1 MTLLDAYKIL
11 GLTTDASDEQVK
23 KAYRELVKRYHPDNN
38 LAQSEEKKQENN
50 FQLKR
55 INDAFKIIM
64 EVRMQKEN
72 RSAQEQAARCY
83 VRCDRFLSCGKG
95 SRN

>member
-38 LAQSEEKKQENN
+38 LAQSEEKNK
-50 FQLKR
+50 
-55 INDAFKIIM
+55 KIIF
-64 EVRMQKEN
+64 N
-72 RSAQEQAARCY
+72 
-83 VRCDRFLSCGKG
+83 
-95 SRN
+95 

>member
-1 MTLLDAYKIL
+1 M
-11 GLTTDASDEQVK
+11 TDASDEQVK

-55 INDAFKIIM
+55 INDAFKM
-64 EVRMQKEN
+64 RD
-72 RSAQEQAARCY
+72 EQNE
-83 VRCDRFLSCGKG
+83 LI
-95 SRN
+95 